1 MNIYDIENSF
11 WPKVYGPSIIDVW
24 NYGKESWCNLEGRYI
39 HIVADL
45 SGYTAIPN
53 AADMGICNLG
63 IMGTKYARL
72 EPLLS

>member
-1 MNIYDIENSF
+1 MNIDDIENS
-11 WPKVYGPSIIDVW
+11 WWYKPSYNYYVW

-45 SGYTAIPN
+45 SAYTDLLN

-63 IMGTKYARL
+63 IMGTKYVRQ
-72 EPLLS
+72 EPLPS